1 MTNFQTSSTSTVH
14 NLFKESEHLL
24 RSSFFILPDIIRS
37 HASDL
42 TELNYSLSAY
52 QVSNDDLFI
61 GDSIATLVI
70 EITDNQGDTIDGF
83 FPSVLNFMK
92 GL

>member
-1 MTNFQTSSTSTVH
+1 MNAFSD
-14 NLFKESEHLL
+14 
-24 RSSFFILPDIIRS
+24 SFFILPDVIRS

-42 TELNYSLSAY
+42 TELNYSLSTN

-61 GDSIATLVI
+61 GDSTAALVI
-70 EITDNQGDTIDGF
+70 EITDNQGDTIILV
-83 FPSVLNFMK
+83 SLNFMK